1 MKREEKK
8 SLGKKSL
15 ALFTDHN
22 GSFPKLQPGA
32 TRDTEPIAVD
42 AQQSQEVLLKQ
53 YVWYGNSPPHLW
65 HDARAQQQFVICA
78 AACYLCM
85 SCSQLLT

>member
-65 HDARAQQQFVICA
+65 HDARAQQQVVICA